1 MHEAT
6 PIGEAV
12 TVVPTAQTTGTI
24 TYHEAS
30 ADRLR
35 RVFSARCDAI
45 YGFIVVRVGGD
56 RHVAD
61 DLLQQTCYEA
71 ARKTHAPAPDDA
83 CEAYLFGIARNL
95 VRKHWRTQKRRGV
108 VLPLEDHD
116 SGRNIVEKMQAGDLS
131 AESISDPEMLTQ
143 LMLAI
148 TSLPSEDQR
157 LIFAFY
163 FDGRSQQQIAEDQ
176 NTTAKSVEAKL
187 YRLRSRLRERLQNL
201 ER

>member
-1 MHEAT
+1 MHQAT
-6 PIGEAV
+6 QIGEAV
-12 TVVPTAQTTGTI
+12 TVAATAQTTATI
-24 TYHEAS
+24 AFHEAP

-35 RVFSARCDAI
+35 RVFAARCDAI
-45 YGFIVVRVGGD
+45 YGFIVVRVSGD
-56 RHVAD
+56 RHAAD

-71 ARKTHAPAPDDA
+71 AKKRRVPEPDDA
-83 CEAYLFGIARNL
+83 CEAWLFGIARNL

-116 SGRNIVEKMQAGDLS
+116 GGRNIVERMQAGALS
-131 AESISDPEMLTQ
+131 ADSISDPEMVTQ

-148 TSLPSEDQR
+148 TSMPATDQEI
-157 LIFAFY
+157 IFAFY

-176 NTTAKSVEAKL
+176 NTTVKSIEARL
-187 YRLRSRLRERLQNL
+187 YRLRSRLRGKLQGL

>member
-1 MHEAT
+1 M
-6 PIGEAV
+6 
-12 TVVPTAQTTGTI
+12 TVAATAQTIATL
-24 TYHEAS
+24 TYHES
-30 ADRLR
+30 STDRLG

-45 YGFIVVRVGGD
+45 YAFIVVRVGGD
-56 RHVAD
+56 RHAAD

-71 ARKTHAPAPDDA
+71 VRKRRVPKPDDV
-83 CEAYLFGIARNL
+83 CEAWLFGIARNL

-116 SGRNIVEKMQAGDLS
+116 SGRNIVEKMQADALS
-131 AESISDPEMLTQ
+131 AESISDPGMVTQ

-148 TSLPSEDQR
+148 TSLPAAEQQ

-176 NTTAKSVEAKL
+176 NTTAKSIEARL
-187 YRLRSRLRERLQNL
+187 YRLRSRLRGKLQDL

>member
-1 MHEAT
+1 M
-6 PIGEAV
+6 
-12 TVVPTAQTTGTI
+12 
-24 TYHEAS
+24 
-30 ADRLR
+30 
-35 RVFSARCDAI
+35 FSARCDAI
-45 YGFIVVRVGGD
+45 YAFIVVRVGGD
-56 RHVAD
+56 RHAAD

-71 ARKTHAPAPDDA
+71 VRKRRVPKPDDA
-83 CEAYLFGIARNL
+83 CEAWLFGIARNL

-116 SGRNIVEKMQAGDLS
+116 SGRNIVEKMQAGALS
-131 AESISDPEMLTQ
+131 AESISDPGMVTQ

-148 TSLPSEDQR
+148 TSLPAAEQQ

-176 NTTAKSVEAKL
+176 NTTAKSIEARL
-187 YRLRSRLRERLQNL
+187 YRLRSRLRGKLQDL